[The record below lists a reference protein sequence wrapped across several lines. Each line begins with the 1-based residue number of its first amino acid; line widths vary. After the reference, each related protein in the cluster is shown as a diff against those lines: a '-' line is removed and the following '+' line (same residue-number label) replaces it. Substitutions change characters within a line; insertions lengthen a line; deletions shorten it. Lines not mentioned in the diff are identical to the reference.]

1 MKRRLYYSILLLAAF
16 LTGSLSAIAQHKT
29 VVYGNL
35 GVSNVNI
42 GIVNTRNGTSTNA
55 KGQYVLSLYN
65 PSETVKLYYSCI
77 GYQDTIVSLTPK
89 QLQHDSINISFKM
102 RPKSYALREVIVSEN
117 KPEIAYHEKMVS
129 LETFEINEMG
139 IYLIAYQQS
148 GNALLHLSFDLD
160 TLSILPIARK
170 YDKLYKDVFG
180 QIHLMSYDSTYQ
192 IGHRQLGNTYMDA
205 ELFYGMSIKDFY
217 MIMGDNVAVTDS
229 VFVIATYYGSCCSG
243 QEVYYHYFKRG
254 NPNGHF
260 LEHVFDQEML
270 DFMENQR
277 KFGGLDGFGVGAPLS
292 SRGCST
298 MGCPGFSDYYAHL
311 VMRPR
316 LNLRKWTLAPQPI
329 YDPIFAIGDSL
340 ILFNFETD
348 KNEYFDKNAQMIGET
363 PIKFHRYL
371 NWNGKWLMKSSW
383 KKQVLVDRVR
393 KEFYAVFEDDG
404 VMSISK
410 IDLKTGQTQVVARLS
425 DFHFVQLPLVNDGI
439 LYFMYHTGSTHS
451 KALYRMR
458 IA

>member
-1 MKRRLYYSILLLAAF
+1 MKHKYYYFILLLVAC
-16 LTGSLSAIAQHKT
+16 LLVSLNATAQHKT

-35 GVSNVNI
+35 GTSNVNI
-42 GIVNTRNGTSTNA
+42 SIANTSYGTSSNA
-55 KGQYVLSLYN
+55 KGKYSLSLYN
-65 PSETVKLYYSCI
+65 RSKTVKLYYSCI
-77 GYQDTIVSLTPK
+77 GYQDTIVSLTPR

-102 RPKSYALREVIVSEN
+102 RPKSYALNEVTISEN
-117 KPEIAYHEKMVS
+117 KPEIAFHEKMVS

-139 IYLIAYQQS
+139 IYLIAYRQN

-160 TLSILPIARK
+160 TLSVLPIARK
-170 YDKLYKDVFG
+170 YNRLYKDVFG
-180 QIHLMSYDSTYQ
+180 QIHLISYDSTYQ
-192 IGHRQLGNTYMDA
+192 IGHRQLGDTYLNA

-217 MIMGDNVAVTDS
+217 MIMGDNAAVTDS
-229 VFVIATYYGSCCSG
+229 AFVIATYYGGCCSG
-243 QEVYYHYFKRG
+243 QEIYYHYFKRG
-254 NPNGHF
+254 NPNGHL
-260 LEHVFDQEML
+260 LEYIFDQESL
-270 DFMENQR
+270 DYCANIQ
-277 KFGGLDGFGVGAPLS
+277 KFGELEGFGGRRFLPS
-292 SRGCST
+292 K
-298 MGCPGFSDYYAHL
+298 DYYSHF

-316 LNLRKWTLAPQPI
+316 VDIRKWTLDIKPI
-329 YDPIFAIGDSL
+329 YDPLFSIGDTL
-340 ILFNFETD
+340 VLFNFEAD

-439 LYFMYHTGSTHS
+439 LYFMYHTGSSHS